1 MSAAGAELRG
11 LLVLVS
17 QRELDVKS
25 GEQSKDVRLEAS
37 NEQLEEREREAEGE
51 GSNTQQREKTASIQ
65 DEEVGS
71 CEEQNQDHVADE
83 HVHEESQCKGDR
95 THDERRQELNRGD
108 KDVHHLGHACG
119 EEGVLEELTRVLLQT
134 RVNEGNVRD
143 ECHEDRVT
151 NNRRCGDVEARD
163 NARDVERERQEEDRH
178 QQGRETATL
187 LDTKL
192 LFNDVLANEV
202 ESELEYALAA
212 ARDDSKV
219 TGAQP
224 EKDQQYYNHD
234 HSNDHDA
241 VHFEGSAFE
250 ENRCGEEVIQGWSVE
265 ATLCETERTGGNE
278 VHSLSEQRHSP
289 DSVRLDRTARTMIV
303 PRPAARALQRQSPAG
318 NEHILAIFRPG

>member
-37 NEQLEEREREAEGE
+37 NEQLEERERETEGE
-51 GSNTQQREKTASIQ
+51 GANTQQREETASLQ

-71 CEEQNQDHVADE
+71 REKQNQDHVADE
-83 HVHEESQCKGDR
+83 HVHEQSQCKSDW
-95 THDERRQELNRGD
+95 THDERRQELNRGNQ
-108 KDVHHLGHACG
+108 DVHHLGNASR
-119 EEGVLEELTRVLLQT
+119 EERVLEELTRVLLKT

-163 NARDVERERQEEDRH
+163 NARDVERECQEEDRH

-187 LDTKL
+187 LNAKL
-192 LFNDVLANEV
+192 LLNDVLANEV
-202 ESELEYALAA
+202 ESELEYPLAA

-224 EKDQQYYNHD
+224 EKYQQHNNHD
-234 HSNDHDA
+234 HSNDHDS
-241 VHFEGSAFE
+241 VHLEGRAFE
-250 ENRCGEEVIQGWSVE
+250 EYRCGEEVIE
-265 ATLCETERTGGNE
+265 
-278 VHSLSEQRHSP
+278 
-289 DSVRLDRTARTMIV
+289 
-303 PRPAARALQRQSPAG
+303 
-318 NEHILAIFRPG
+318 